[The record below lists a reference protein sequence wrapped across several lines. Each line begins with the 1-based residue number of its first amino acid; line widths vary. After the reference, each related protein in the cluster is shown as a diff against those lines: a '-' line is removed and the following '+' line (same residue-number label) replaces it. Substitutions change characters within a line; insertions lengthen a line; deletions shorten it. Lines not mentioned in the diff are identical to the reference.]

1 MNGLFGFERPPTAMS
16 YTFKKAGVREDVY
29 AQINQYKEGTKKE
42 QALALKI
49 EKIADQVKC
58 FQCLDTRQAWSIRD
72 PIDEKGDYY
81 KMSCA
86 VCPDESVKD
95 RWIEDSLTNEMYGV
109 SGYRLFHKRNY
120 SGAERFKEIEKK
132 VLSLEPTY
140 QKTEKNNVSVK
151 KVTTDLKIEVGT
163 IVNKCKE
170 VVEAYG
176 GNAFAL
182 ASLLRSIEI
191 NLSSCEQETHQ
202 DQVLCEEM
210 DGRFMYVKV
219 ENRSTLKKISMIG
232 VFAYNQYNLDVDIH
246 FYVLKPENEA
256 AIEQCKT
263 IVNRV
268 ARQDMIDIYDIL
280 SHS

>member
-1 MNGLFGFERPPTAMS
+1 MDLLFGFEKPSGPMS
-16 YTFKKAGVREDVY
+16 YTFTKVGVKEDVY
-29 AQINQYKEGTKKE
+29 AQIDQYKEGTKKE

-49 EKIADQVKC
+49 EKLANQVKC

-140 QKTEKNNVSVK
+140 QKTEKNNVRVK
-151 KVTTDLKIEVGT
+151 KVTTDLKVEVGN

-170 VVEAYG
+170 VVEAHG
-176 GNAFAL
+176 GNVFAL
-182 ASLLRSIEI
+182 SSLIRSIEMNI
-191 NLSSCEQETHQ
+191 SSCEQETHQ
-202 DQVLCEEM
+202 DQVFCEEM
-210 DGRFMYVKV
+210 EDRYIYVKV
-219 ENRSTLKKISMIG
+219 ENHTTLKKVSMIG
-232 VFAYNQYNLDVDIH
+232 VFSYNQYDLDIDIH

-263 IVNRV
+263 IVNQI
-268 ARQDMIDIYDIL
+268 ARKDMIDIYDIL
-280 SHS
+280 SIV

>member
-1 MNGLFGFERPPTAMS
+1 MHLFFGVEKPPATMS
-16 YTFKKAGVREDVY
+16 YTFKKVGIKEDVY
-29 AQINQYKEGTKKE
+29 AQIDQYKEGTKKK

-49 EKIADQVKC
+49 ENLADQVQC
-58 FQCLDTRQAWSIRD
+58 FQCLDTRQAWFIN
-72 PIDEKGDYY
+72 EKGDYY

-95 RWIEDSLTNEMYGV
+95 RWIENSLTNEMYGV

-120 SGAERFKEIEKK
+120 SGAERFKELEKK

-140 QKTEKNNVSVK
+140 QKTEKNNISVK
-151 KVTTDLKIEVGT
+151 KVTTDLKVEVGN
-163 IVNKCKE
+163 IVSKCKE

-176 GNAFAL
+176 GNVIVL
-182 ASLLRSIEI
+182 GSLLHSIELNI
-191 NLSSCEQETHQ
+191 SSCEQETHQ

-219 ENRSTLKKISMIG
+219 ENHSIVKKVSMIG
-232 VFAYNQYNLDVDIH
+232 VFAYNQYVLDIDIH

-256 AIEQCKT
+256 AVEQCKM
-263 IVNRV
+263 IVNRI

-280 SHS
+280 SLS

>member
-1 MNGLFGFERPPTAMS
+1 MHLFFGVEKPPETMS
-16 YTFKKAGVREDVY
+16 YTFKKVGIKEDVY
-29 AQINQYKEGTKKE
+29 AQIDQYKEGTKKK

-49 EKIADQVKC
+49 ENLADQVQC
-58 FQCLDTRQAWSIRD
+58 FQCLDTRQAWFIN
-72 PIDEKGDYY
+72 EKGDYY

-95 RWIEDSLTNEMYGV
+95 RWIENSLTNEMYGV

-120 SGAERFKEIEKK
+120 SGAERFKELEKK

-140 QKTEKNNVSVK
+140 QKTEKNNISVK
-151 KVTTDLKIEVGT
+151 KVTTDLKVEVGN
-163 IVNKCKE
+163 IVSKCKE

-176 GNAFAL
+176 GNVIVL
-182 ASLLRSIEI
+182 GSLLHSIELNI
-191 NLSSCEQETHQ
+191 SSCEQETHQ

-219 ENRSTLKKISMIG
+219 ENHSIVKKVSMIG
-232 VFAYNQYNLDVDIH
+232 VFAYNQYVLDIDIH

-256 AIEQCKT
+256 AVEQCKM
-263 IVNRV
+263 IVNRI

-280 SHS
+280 SLS

>member
-1 MNGLFGFERPPTAMS
+1 MS
-16 YTFKKAGVREDVY
+16 YTFKKPGIKEDVY
-29 AQINQYKEGTKKE
+29 TQIDQYKLGTKKE

-49 EKIADQVKC
+49 EALADQVKC

-72 PIDEKGDYY
+72 PIDEKGEYY

-120 SGAERFKEIEKK
+120 SGAERFKELEKK

-140 QKTEKNNVSVK
+140 QKTEKNIVLVK
-151 KVTTDLKIEVGT
+151 KVTTDLKLEIGNV
-163 IVNKCKE
+163 VSKCKE
-170 VVEAYG
+170 VLEAYG
-176 GNAFAL
+176 GNVLAL
-182 ASLLRSIEI
+182 SSLLRSIEM

-202 DQVLCEEM
+202 DQMLCEEI

-219 ENRSTLKKISMIG
+219 ENRSTMKKISMIG
-232 VFAYNQYNLDVDIH
+232 VFAYNQYHLDVDIY
-246 FYVLKPENEA
+246 FYLLKPENET

-263 IVNRV
+263 IVNRI
-268 ARQDMIDIYDIL
+268 AKQDMIDIYDNIIMKN
-280 SHS
+280 

>member
-1 MNGLFGFERPPTAMS
+1 MNVFFGVPPPGPMS
-16 YTFKKAGVREDVY
+16 YTFVKIGVKEDVY
-29 AQINQYKEGTKKE
+29 AQIDQYKTGTKKE
-42 QALALKI
+42 QELALKI
-49 EKIADQVKC
+49 EKVANQIHC
-58 FQCLDTRQAWSIRD
+58 FQCLDTRQAWSDR
-72 PIDEKGDYY
+72 EKGDYY

-151 KVTTDLKIEVGT
+151 KVTTDLKVEVGN
-163 IVNKCKE
+163 IVDKCKE
-170 VVEAYG
+170 VVEAHG
-176 GNAFAL
+176 GNVLAL
-182 ASLLRSIEI
+182 ASLLRSIEMNI
-191 NLSSCEQETHQ
+191 SSCEQETHQ

-210 DGRFMYVKV
+210 DGRFIYVKV
-219 ENRSTLKKISMIG
+219 ENHSTVKKVSMIG
-232 VFAYNQYNLDVDIH
+232 VFAYNQYDLDIDIH
-246 FYVLKPENEA
+246 FYVLKPDNEA

-263 IVNRV
+263 IVNQI
-268 ARQDMIDIYDIL
+268 ARQDMIDIYCLEKLI
-280 SHS
+280 

>member
-1 MNGLFGFERPPTAMS
+1 MNDFVAGAMS
-16 YTFKKAGVREDVY
+16 YKFVKPGVKEDVY
-29 AQINQYKEGTKKE
+29 IQIDQYKLGTKKE
-42 QALALKI
+42 KALA
-49 EKIADQVKC
+49 EKIKTLADQIHC
-58 FQCLDTRQAWSIRD
+58 FQCLDTRQAWSIRE
-72 PIDEKGDYY
+72 PRDEKGDYY

-86 VCPDESVKD
+86 ICPDNSVKD
-95 RWIEDSLTNEMYGV
+95 RWIEDSHTNEMYGV

-120 SGAERFKEIEKK
+120 SGAERFKELEKK

-140 QKTEKNNVSVK
+140 QKTEKNIVSLK
-151 KVTTDLKIEVGT
+151 KVTTDLKVEIGNV
-163 IVNKCKE
+163 VNKCKE
-170 VVEAYG
+170 VIEAHG
-176 GNAFAL
+176 GNILAL
-182 ASLLRSIEI
+182 SSLLRSIEI

-219 ENRSTLKKISMIG
+219 ENRSTVKKVSMIG
-232 VFAYNQYNLDVDIH
+232 VFSYNQYDIDVDIH

-263 IVNRV
+263 IVNQI

-280 SHS
+280 

>member
-1 MNGLFGFERPPTAMS
+1 MSCMFGFEKPPAAMS
-16 YTFKKAGVREDVY
+16 YTFKKPGVREDVY
-29 AQINQYKEGTKKE
+29 AQIDQYKLGTKKE

-49 EKIADQVKC
+49 EALADQVKC

-72 PIDEKGDYY
+72 PIDEKGEYY

-95 RWIEDSLTNEMYGV
+95 RWIEDSSTNEMYGV

-120 SGAERFKEIEKK
+120 SGAERFKELEKK
-132 VLSLEPTY
+132 VLSLEPSY
-140 QKTEKNNVSVK
+140 HKTEKNIVLVK
-151 KVTTDLKIEVGT
+151 KVTMDLKVEVGNV
-163 IVNKCKE
+163 INQCKE

-176 GNAFAL
+176 GNVFAIGNI
-182 ASLLRSIEI
+182 LRSIEL
-191 NLSSCEQETHQ
+191 NLSSCEQKTNH

-219 ENRSTLKKISMIG
+219 ENRSYVKKISMIG
-232 VFAYNQYNLDVDIH
+232 VFAYNQYHLDVDIY

-256 AIEQCKT
+256 ALEQCKT
-263 IVNRV
+263 IVNRI
-268 ARQDMIDIYDIL
+268 AKQDMIDIYDIL
-280 SHS
+280 